1 MRQEG
6 LIMDMLIKIEQ
17 WILKIERVI
26 MAIAA
31 GLLVIAVLAQ
41 VFFRYILPISMPWT
55 EELSIILFVF
65 MVMYG
70 AAYAIRYD
78 RHLGIISLTSRM
90 SEKNFKLFWFV
101 KKFVIIAFV
110 GYVML
115 IQAIPMVRQGLSHTY
130 TIIQIPSFFVLV
142 NIPISAGLMIFHT
155 VMSILRKDYVKEYAV
170 QKASIL

>member
-1 MRQEG
+1 
-6 LIMDMLIKIEQ
+6 
-17 WILKIERVI
+17 
-26 MAIAA
+26 
-31 GLLVIAVLAQ
+31 
-41 VFFRYILPISMPWT
+41 
-55 EELSIILFVF
+55 
-65 MVMYG
+65 
-70 AAYAIRYD
+70 
-78 RHLGIISLTSRM
+78 
-90 SEKNFKLFWFV
+90 
-101 KKFVIIAFV
+101 IAFV

>member
-1 MRQEG
+1 MY
-6 LIMDMLIKIEQ
+6 MLIKIEQ
-17 WILKIERVI
+17 WILKVERVI
-26 MAIAA
+26 MAITA
-31 GLLVIAVLAQ
+31 GSLVLAVLAQ

-55 EELSIILFVF
+55 EELSIISFVF

-70 AAYAIRYD
+70 AAHALRYD

-90 SEKNFKLFWFV
+90 SEKAFLLFWYV
-101 KKFVIIAFV
+101 KKTVIIFFV

-142 NIPISAGLMIFHT
+142 NIPISAGLMVFHT
-155 VMSILRKDYVKEYAV
+155 MMSILRKDYVKEYAV